1 MQQTRLGYPLLAL
14 LMSASVGASAQP
26 SGPPSPEQIA
36 RMRMVGSIK
45 ANIGN
50 SGLRRFLSESASL
63 GELENRAASYRII
76 EQVERSRVAGLEDR
90 IATIEA
96 TLQNPTL
103 PDAERARLES
113 VVGDTRAEL
122 AAVPEYRAEYRSS
135 TAQAGSL
142 TELGFLSQRPVFLY
156 AKGRLVHRTDPNEY
170 LRVLAER
177 LDLAPA
183 IFLSDSW
190 FVMPGFTLSRTDAD
204 VLPFEG
210 TSGITSFGLR
220 LDVGAVFGDHWAAG
234 LHANHTWDRASV
246 RVIRPG
252 PEPIPI
258 GSEPRTQ
265 TTAAKLEFMGHYE
278 GSDIAFLPGF
288 LRLAPRL
295 GGYILRTTYAQ
306 VTNTLGETNTGLFG
320 DSDVLALLAA
330 GLALDVDTGTRLVP
344 DVYLKID
351 HELPS
356 AMSEVISD
364 RMGIVLAGG
373 LTYILARSSRAVVTY
388 TYARSTGGQ
397 RRSGEIDLVLVL
409 DF

>member
-1 MQQTRLGYPLLAL
+1 MRHTRLGYLLPAL
-14 LMSASVGASAQP
+14 LMSTSVGASAQP
-26 SGPPSPEQIA
+26 SGRPSPEQIA
-36 RMRMVGSIK
+36 RMRMVGSIR

-63 GELENRAASYRII
+63 GELENRAASYRIV
-76 EQVERSRVAGLEDR
+76 EQVERSRVAGLQGR
-90 IATIEA
+90 IAAIEA

-103 PDAERARLES
+103 PDAERAQLES
-113 VVGDTRAEL
+113 VVADTRAEL
-122 AAVPEYRAEYRSS
+122 AAVPEYRVEYHSS
-135 TAQAGSL
+135 TAHAGSL
-142 TELGFLSQRPVFLY
+142 TELGFVGERPVFLY

-177 LDLAPA
+177 LDLATAMFP
-183 IFLSDSW
+183 SNSW
-190 FVMPGFTLSRTDAD
+190 FVMPGVTVSRTDVD

-234 LHANHTWDRASV
+234 LHTNHTWDRASV

-265 TTAAKLEFMGHYE
+265 TTAVKLEFMGHYD
-278 GSDIAFLPGF
+278 GSNIAFLPRA
-288 LRLAPRL
+288 LRLAPQL
-295 GGYILRTTYAQ
+295 GAYVLRTTYAQ

-330 GLALDVDTGTRLVP
+330 GVALDFDTGTRFVP
-344 DVYLKID
+344 DAYLGID
-351 HELPS
+351 RELPS
-356 AMSEVISD
+356 VMTDVISD
-364 RMGIVLAGG
+364 RTGIVLTGG
-373 LTYILARSSRAVVTY
+373 LTYVVARSSRAVVTY
-388 TYARSTGGQ
+388 TYARSTGGW

>member
-1 MQQTRLGYPLLAL
+1 MQQSPPGYPLLVL
-14 LMSASVGASAQP
+14 LMGASVAASAQP

-36 RMRMVGSIK
+36 RMRMVGSIR

-76 EQVERSRVAGLEDR
+76 EQVERSRVAGLEGR
-90 IATIEA
+90 IGAIEA
-96 TLQNPTL
+96 ALQNPTL

-122 AAVPEYRAEYRSS
+122 GAVPEYRVEYHSS

-142 TELGFLSQRPVFLY
+142 TELGFLAQRPVFLY
-156 AKGRLVHRTDPNEY
+156 AKGRLVRRTDPNEY
-170 LRVLAER
+170 LRVWAER
-177 LDLAPA
+177 LELAPA
-183 IFLSDSW
+183 MFLSDSW
-190 FVMPGFTLSRTDAD
+190 FVMPGVTMSRTDVD

-220 LDVGAVFGDHWAAG
+220 LNLGAVFGDHWAAG

-246 RVIRPG
+246 RVIRTG
-252 PEPIPI
+252 PEPIPV

-265 TTAAKLEFMGHYE
+265 TTAVKLEFMCHYD
-278 GSDIAFLPGF
+278 GSDIAFLPRS

-295 GGYILRTTYAQ
+295 GGYILRTAYAQ

-330 GLALDVDTGTRLVP
+330 GVALDVDTGIRLVP
-344 DVYLKID
+344 DVYFGID
-351 HELPS
+351 RELPGT
-356 AMSEVISD
+356 MSDVISD
-364 RMGIVLAGG
+364 RTGIVLAGG
-373 LTYILARSSRAVVTY
+373 LTYIIARSSRAVVTY
-388 TYARSTGGQ
+388 SYARSAGGW
-397 RRSGEIDLVLVL
+397 RRSREIDLVLVL